1 MSDLSS
7 LKDKGAEYWLRVI
20 AGAAVAY
27 VLFAMVSNVVGAIH
41 SYQENIGFGE
51 TPTVQGAVQEALV
64 EIIGAL
70 ASIGTA
76 VILVARELVVDKF
89 KAWWNKK

>member
-27 VLFAMVSNVVGAIH
+27 VLFAMFSSVVGAVS
-41 SYQENIGFGE
+41 SYQENIGFGQE
-51 TPTVQGAVQEALV
+51 PTFQGALQEAAV

-76 VILVARELVVDKF
+76 VILVVRELVVEKVR
-89 KAWWNKK
+89 AWWKK